1 MIALLQRV
9 KEASVTVDNKI
20 ISKIGKGLVVLVGVS
35 VEDRE
40 EDCSYL
46 ASKIPV
52 LRIFEDKEHKMNL
65 SCKDISGQILVISQ
79 FTLISDTQKGNRPSF
94 SKAAKADKA
103 ERLYNYFVEQ
113 LKQSNLI
120 VKTGQFARHMQ
131 VLIVNDGPVTITLN
145 SKRD

>member
-9 KEASVTVDNKI
+9 KEASVTVDDKI
-20 ISKIGKGLVVLVGVS
+20 ISEIDKGLVVLVGVS

-46 ASKIPV
+46 ASKIPA

-65 SCKDISGQILVISQ
+65 SCKDISGQMLVISQ

-103 ERLYNYFVEQ
+103 EKLYNYFVEQ

-120 VKTGQFARHMQ
+120 VKTGQFAKHMQ

>member
-9 KEASVTVDNKI
+9 KEASVTVDDKI
-20 ISKIGKGLVVLVGVS
+20 ISEIDKGLIVLVGVS

-46 ASKIPV
+46 ASKIPA

>member
-9 KEASVTVDNKI
+9 KEASVTVDDKI
-20 ISKIGKGLVVLVGVS
+20 ISEIDKGLVVLVGVS

-46 ASKIPV
+46 ASKIPA

-65 SCKDISGQILVISQ
+65 SCKDISGQMLVISQ

-103 ERLYNYFVEQ
+103 EKLYNYFVEQ

-120 VKTGQFARHMQ
+120 VKTGQFAKHMQ
-131 VLIVNDGPVTITLN
+131 VKIVNDGPVTFILN
-145 SKRD
+145 SKR

>member
-65 SCKDISGQILVISQ
+65 SCKDIDGQILVISQ

-103 ERLYNYFVEQ
+103 ERLYNYFVKQ

-120 VKTGQFARHMQ
+120 VKTGQFAKHMQ
-131 VLIVNDGPVTITLN
+131 VKIVNDGPVTFILN
-145 SKRD
+145 SKH